1 MGFPMTDSIH
11 YVRCEELLE
20 ADVNGEIV
28 ALHVERG
35 QCYGLNEVA
44 SEIWRM
50 LAGPT
55 SVDDICRKL
64 CAEYEVDSSTCQ
76 AEVEDL
82 VKNLREEGLV
92 KELG

>member
-1 MGFPMTDSIH
+1 MTD

-35 QCYGLNEVA
+35 QCYGLNGVA

-50 LAGPT
+50 LAEPT
-55 SVDDICRKL
+55 SIDDICRKL
-64 CAEYEVDSSTCQ
+64 TAEYDVDSATCRS
-76 AEVEDL
+76 EVRGL
-82 VKNLREEGLV
+82 VENLREEGLV
-92 KELG
+92 KELS